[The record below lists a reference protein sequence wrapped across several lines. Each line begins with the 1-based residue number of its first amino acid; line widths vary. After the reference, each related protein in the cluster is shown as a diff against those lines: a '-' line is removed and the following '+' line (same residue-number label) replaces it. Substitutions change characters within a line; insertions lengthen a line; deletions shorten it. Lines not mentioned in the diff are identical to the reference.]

1 MKNDD
6 EIIQDLVKGGII
18 GATLGAMISK
28 TNQKEGALIGAI
40 AGAAALATYKAN
52 QRAIESNV
60 PFLIESGDTIFE
72 VLPNGQRKFIKHI
85 DKSKKT
91 IPSTFKIK

>member
-6 EIIQDLVKGGII
+6 EIIQDLVKGGLI

-28 TNQKEGALIGAI
+28 NNQKEGALLGAI

-52 QRAIESNV
+52 QRALKTNGSV
-60 PFLIESGDTIFE
+60 LVGKGDSIFE
-72 VLPNGQRKFIKHI
+72 VHPDGSQIFVKHFN
-85 DKSKKT
+85 KSKKT
-91 IPSTFKIK
+91 IPTRFKMK